1 MNIHHLELFYYVARH
16 GGISRAV
23 RHIPY
28 GIQQPAVSSQILQL
42 EQGLEVKLFER
53 SPFQL
58 TAEGEK
64 LFEFVSPFFDNLGNV
79 ASQLS
84 KRAATQL
91 RIGASELILR
101 DHLPLVMH
109 RVRKKHPC
117 IRLAMHSGL
126 QLQLETDLREHKIDV
141 AIVTVLQ
148 SRVGAG
154 LRKVPFVRMPLVLL
168 VHRDSEITA
177 AEELWG
183 RRKIEEPLICLPAY
197 EGSFQKGLK
206 RLKVEWQ
213 PSIEASSLQLVTW
226 YVANGYGIG
235 VNVNVP
241 DVVQHHDVRA
251 LPLDDFDPV
260 EIVGIWK
267 GRPSALIRT
276 VLEEA
281 KAYCHENW
289 PTLACDEPIED

>member
-16 GGISRAV
+16 GGITRAV

-42 EQGLEVKLFER
+42 EQDLEVKLFER

-58 TAEGEK
+58 TVEGEQ
-64 LFEFVSPFFDNLGNV
+64 LFGFVGPFFENLGPM

-84 KRAATQL
+84 KRASTQL
-91 RIGASELILR
+91 RIGASELVLR
-101 DHLPLVMH
+101 DHLPSVIH

-117 IRLAMHSGL
+117 IRLVMRSGL
-126 QLQLETDLREHKIDV
+126 QFQLETDLREQKLDL
-141 AIVTVLQ
+141 AIVTALE
-148 SRVGAG
+148 SRVGTG
-154 LRKVPFVRMPLVLL
+154 LRKVPLVRMPLVLL
-168 VHRDSEITA
+168 VHRESEITT
-177 AEELWG
+177 AEELWA
-183 RRKIEEPLICLPAY
+183 RRKIEEPLICLPAS

-206 RLKVEWQ
+206 RLKVEWH

-241 DVVQHHDVRA
+241 DVVKHKDVRA

-260 EIVGIWK
+260 EIVGLCL
-267 GRPSALIRT
+267 GRPSALIQT

-281 KAYCHENW
+281 RAYCRENW
-289 PTLACDEPIED
+289 PTLACV